1 MHFHSLSEQ
10 PYSLLDES
18 LAQHPDMAEQT
29 VLSAVRTW
37 LRPQCDAVRKRE
49 SWRESLSEAG
59 LTRDGLVSFDLLMRS
74 IMSVSHRPL
83 DTRCLCASDLAK
95 DEAMLLQSIALLQG
109 MRSDEAIRLLDDWLP
124 QPAVSVMLKV
134 VRWFAI
140 ALLEAGLEL
149 TVRERR
155 VTYMH

>member
-1 MHFHSLSEQ
+1 
-10 PYSLLDES
+10 
-18 LAQHPDMAEQT
+18 
-29 VLSAVRTW
+29 
-37 LRPQCDAVRKRE
+37 
-49 SWRESLSEAG
+49 
-59 LTRDGLVSFDLLMRS
+59 
-74 IMSVSHRPL
+74 
-83 DTRCLCASDLAK
+83 
-95 DEAMLLQSIALLQG
+95 

>member
-83 DTRCLCASDLAK
+83 DTRCRCASDLAK

>member
-18 LAQHPDMAEQT
+18 LAQHPDIAEQT
-29 VLSAVRTW
+29 VLGAVRTW

-59 LTRDGLVSFDLLMRS
+59 LSTDGLVSFDLLMRS
-74 IMSVSHRPL
+74 IMSMSRRPL
-83 DTRCLCASDLAK
+83 DTRCRCASELAK

-109 MRSDEAIRLLDDWLP
+109 MRSDEAIDLLDDWLP

-155 VTYMH
+155 VSYMH

>member
-29 VLSAVRTW
+29 VLGAVRTW

-59 LTRDGLVSFDLLMRS
+59 LSSDGLVSFDLLMRS
-74 IMSVSHRPL
+74 IMSVSQRPL
-83 DTRCLCASDLAK
+83 DTRCRCASDLAK
-95 DEAMLLQSIALLQG
+95 DAAMLLQSIALLQG
-109 MRSDEAIRLLDDWLP
+109 MRSDEAIGLLDDWLP
-124 QPAVSVMLKV
+124 QPAVSVMLNV